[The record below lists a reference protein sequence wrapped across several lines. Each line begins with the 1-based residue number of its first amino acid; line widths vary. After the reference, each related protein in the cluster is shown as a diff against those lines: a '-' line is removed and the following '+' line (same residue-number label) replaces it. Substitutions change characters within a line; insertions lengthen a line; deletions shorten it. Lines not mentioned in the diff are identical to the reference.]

1 MCFVS
6 LLFIDELTY
15 VLDTLISKWFV
26 LWWLISEERF
36 YHHIIHFLL
45 SSELFGLRGEVEDYY
60 YLNQGG
66 AHMKDGNDD
75 NKDNSKNYSK
85 DYTATKVRDMLVE
98 FNLF

>member
-1 MCFVS
+1 M
-6 LLFIDELTY
+6 
-15 VLDTLISKWFV
+15 
-26 LWWLISEERF
+26 
-36 YHHIIHFLL
+36 YHHVINFLL

-75 NKDNSKNYSK
+75 SKDNSKNYSK

-98 FNLF
+98 FNLFYMIFTNIPTLVCKRSQDKMQKLIFGRLP